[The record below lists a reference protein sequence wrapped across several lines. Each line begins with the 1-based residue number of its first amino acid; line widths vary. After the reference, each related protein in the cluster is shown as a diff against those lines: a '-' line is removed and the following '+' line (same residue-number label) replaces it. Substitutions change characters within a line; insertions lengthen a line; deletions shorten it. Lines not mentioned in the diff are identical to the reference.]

1 MQLCLCCAHTIV
13 YKKEYLSENELATCT
28 SLTTQGLHTN
38 YLLWKPWHAAQNETW
53 RWDPRHHLFLIAA
66 YRCQPDPRSM
76 TCGWRA
82 SHPKCSACSGPAEDR
97 ALVWNVKGE
106 TLCHVNMITNTW
118 GLHEGYT
125 VATSEIT
132 NYLHST
138 HKAKTAWTAI
148 NGDLSCTKRTFLLP
162 CYKTNTNTLKVL
174 SFTVRSYWNN
184 RMNWQIC
191 TQVIS

>member
-1 MQLCLCCAHTIV
+1 MVCIVEYHLYPSLIAACIIHGRVAILATFMQLCLCCAHTIV

-132 NYLHST
+132 SKSQIT
-138 HKAKTAWTAI
+138 
-148 NGDLSCTKRTFLLP
+148 CTVHIKQRLP
-162 CYKTNTNTLKVL
+162 E
-174 SFTVRSYWNN
+174 
-184 RMNWQIC
+184 QP
-191 TQVIS
+191 